1 MINHHRNIQSLVI
14 EIDEF
19 LHSLSPAIMGDIK
32 LSRLPTCDLRTGQE
46 LYSRNAKNVRYST
59 ETISFL
65 APKIWTIVCQNIK
78 HCTCLS
84 SFKINMEMK
93 PENGN
98 LIALVAY
105 VNAF

>member
-1 MINHHRNIQSLVI
+1 
-14 EIDEF
+14 
-19 LHSLSPAIMGDIK
+19 MGDIK

-46 LYSRNAKNVRYST
+46 LYSRNPKNVRYST

-78 HCTCLS
+78 HCTYLS